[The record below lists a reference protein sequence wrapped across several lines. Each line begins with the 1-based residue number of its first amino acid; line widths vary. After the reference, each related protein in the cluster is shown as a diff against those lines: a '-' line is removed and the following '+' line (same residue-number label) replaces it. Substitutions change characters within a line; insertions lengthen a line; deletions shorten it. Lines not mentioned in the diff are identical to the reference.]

1 MEALSA
7 SMGVCGSVGAGLGTS
22 PNVTSMKLCSDSPS
36 TFTTPCICGGKR
48 QQTSVNKRATERVT
62 ETKNETDRGE
72 RRRMRGMKTSC
83 EDRE

>member
-36 TFTTPCICGGKR
+36 TFATPCICAGKIENR
-48 QQTSVNKRATERVT
+48 QVRKNKTTRVT
-62 ETKNETDRGE
+62 ESETDKRRKAENE
-72 RRRMRGMKTSC
+72 RH
-83 EDRE
+83 EDVM